1 MNTSINSFHE
11 KKNLNINMINAA
23 SFVRDV
29 IQLKC
34 TLYIVIVWNLEGLFP
49 GEKRTHIN
57 TKPMFFLGFTIHNK
71 LYVRQI

>member
-1 MNTSINSFHE
+1 M
-11 KKNLNINMINAA
+11 KKKINAA

-34 TLYIVIVWNLEGLFP
+34 TRYIVIVLNLERLFP

-57 TKPMFFLGFTIHNK
+57 TKPMFFCDS
-71 LYVRQI
+71 Q

>member
-1 MNTSINSFHE
+1 MTNV
-11 KKNLNINMINAA
+11 A
-23 SFVRDV
+23 SFVKDT
-29 IQLKC
+29 IGLKC

-57 TKPMFFLGFTIHNK
+57 TKPMFFLVFTIHNK